1 MGKYLQVKGDNL
13 GAYIRMERKSAG
25 LTQAQLGNMIGLSE
39 SRVSKIENGAP
50 ITPAVASFI
59 LGKLGSELEIRVR
72 NAKEYSGENVV
83 YLMSVTYHYA
93 KMKNIP
99 INKAYQYLETFKG
112 IDFLLEFKEI
122 EQTLAYE
129 DIVNDLT
136 RVCARNGGAL
146 S

>member
-1 MGKYLQVKGDNL
+1 MNKHIQTKSDNL

-25 LTQAQLGNMIGLSE
+25 VTQAQLGKMIGLSE

-59 LGKLGSELEIRVR
+59 LGKLGSKLEIRVR
-72 NAKEYSGENVV
+72 NTKEYNKDNVA

-93 KMKNIP
+93 KIKNIP
-99 INKAYQYLETFKG
+99 LHKAYQYLETFKG

-129 DIVNDLT
+129 DIVEDLT
-136 RVCARNGGAL
+136 RVCARNGGAI